1 MILSFLMDER
11 FFVWLC
17 RVISVCVCECGA
29 CELNASP
36 RDVIKT
42 DEFLSG
48 LPTLVMS
55 VLFVAVMR
63 ECDSC

>member
-1 MILSFLMDER
+1 MIS
-11 FFVWLC
+11 
-17 RVISVCVCECGA
+17 VCECGA

-36 RDVIKT
+36 RDVIKM

-55 VLFVAVMR
+55 VLFAAVMR